1 MKDTHPKGDTI
12 MDGIQEDL
20 ESSSVPDA
28 TRNNGWTSPVY
39 SRSCHKIIDPKILS
53 ENRCIGIFSD
63 LSETGSYKILR
74 TQVHQRMEAMGWKTV
89 MVTSLR
95 SGEGKTLTA
104 INLSLVFAKEY
115 SRTVLLVDSNLK
127 KQDIHAYLG
136 ISSEQG
142 LADYLEAGRDLAELI
157 IWPCIEKFTFISG
170 GQPVQNTTELM
181 GSPRMKALV
190 PELKARYHD
199 RYIIFDVPALLEGA
213 DALAFLPL
221 VDGVIVVTQAGT
233 TSKNDIVRGLSLI
246 PREKMLGFV
255 LNKWQDFGLK
265 QGKNGPRSIMP
276 AIVKAFAFLK
286 KKIASS

>member
-1 MKDTHPKGDTI
+1 
-12 MDGIQEDL
+12 
-20 ESSSVPDA
+20 
-28 TRNNGWTSPVY
+28 
-39 SRSCHKIIDPKILS
+39 
-53 ENRCIGIFSD
+53 
-63 LSETGSYKILR
+63 
-74 TQVHQRMEAMGWKTV
+74 MEAMGWKTI

-95 SGEGKTLTA
+95 GGEGKTLTA

-170 GQPVQNTTELM
+170 GQPVQDATELM

-233 TSKNDIVRGLSLI
+233 TSKNDIVKGLSLI
-246 PREKMLGFV
+246 PQEKMLGFV
-255 LNKWQDFGLK
+255 LNKWQDSGLK
-265 QGKNGPRSIMP
+265 QENNGPRSVMP
-276 AIVKAFAFLK
+276 AIGKAFAFLK

>member
-1 MKDTHPKGDTI
+1 MKDTNPKGDAT
-12 MDGIQEDL
+12 MDGIQEDH
-20 ESSSVPDA
+20 ESSTIPGA

-39 SRSCHKIIDPKILS
+39 SRSCHKVIDPKILS

-63 LSETGSYKILR
+63 LSETGSYKMLR

-89 MVTSLR
+89 MVTSPR

-136 ISSEQG
+136 ICSDQG
-142 LADYLEAGRDLAELI
+142 LGDYLEAGRDLAELI
-157 IWPCIEKFTFISG
+157 VWPGIEKFTFISG

-190 PELKARYHD
+190 PELKERYQD

-221 VDGVIVVTQAGT
+221 VDGVIVVIQAGT
-233 TSKNDIVRGLSLI
+233 TSKNDIIRGLSLI

-255 LNKWQDFGLK
+255 LNKWQDYSLK
-265 QGKNGPRSIMP
+265 QRGNGPRPVLSSIG
-276 AIVKAFAFLK
+276 KALISLK
-286 KKIASS
+286 KKIAFP